1 MSQFKPLL
9 ASDADLTIMRF
20 PVIASPKLDGIRAIV
35 IDGVVMSRSL
45 KPIPNAYVQSLFAN
59 CEYFDGELI
68 VGEPTSATV
77 YRDTVS
83 AVMSHDKVDF
93 DVRFYVFD
101 YIADLSDM
109 YDNRSMALNNAV
121 KKLKN
126 KRVLMHKAMPV
137 LDGSE
142 LTAYETE
149 CLAAGYE
156 GLILRDPSSRYK
168 CGRGTAKEQII
179 LKLKR
184 FVDDEAVVIGF
195 EERMHNG
202 NEATT
207 NELGRTA
214 RSSHKAN
221 MVPMDT
227 LGALQVE
234 FNGIKFNI
242 GTGFDDAQRAE
253 IWANKSKYLN
263 QLAKFKHFPIGTK
276 DAPRHPVFIGWR
288 DRSDT

>member
-1 MSQFKPLL
+1 MSFKPML
-9 ASDADLTIMRF
+9 ASDADLSIMRF

-45 KPIPNAYVQSLFAN
+45 KPIPNKYVQSLFAN

-68 VGEPTSATV
+68 VGEPTSETV

-83 AVMSHDKVDF
+83 HVMAHDKTDF
-93 DVRFYVFD
+93 AVSFYVFD
-101 YIADLSDM
+101 HIAELDTP
-109 YDNRSMALNNAV
+109 YTERS
-121 KKLKN
+121 KKLKAVS
-126 KRVLMHKAMPV
+126 KSRTSRVKLHESKIIN
-137 LDGSE
+137 DGAE
-142 LTAYETE
+142 LVAYETE

-156 GLILRDPSSRYK
+156 GLILRDPNSKYK
-168 CGRGTAKEQII
+168 RGRGTSKEQII

-221 MVPMDT
+221 MVPMGT

-253 IWANKSKYLN
+253 IWADKSKYLN

-288 DRSDT
+288 DRRDT

>member
-1 MSQFKPLL
+1 MSFKPML
-9 ASDADLTIMRF
+9 ASDADLTTLRF

-35 IDGVVMSRSL
+35 INGVVMSRSL
-45 KPIPNAYVQSLFAN
+45 KPIPNKYVQSLFAN

-68 VGEPTSATV
+68 VGAPTSKTV

-83 AVMSHDKVDF
+83 HVMAHDKTDF

-101 YIADLSDM
+101 HIQELGTTYSE
-109 YDNRSMALNNAV
+109 RSN
-121 KKLKN
+121 KLGKAN
-126 KRVLMHKAMPV
+126 KLLKDKRVKFHEAKIITDRDM
-137 LDGSE
+137 LD
-142 LTAYETE
+142 AYEE
-149 CLAAGYE
+149 EILACGYE
-156 GLILRDPSSRYK
+156 GLILRDPNSFYK

-184 FVDDEAVVIGF
+184 FRDDEALVTGF

-221 MVPMDT
+221 MVPMGT
-227 LGALQVE
+227 LGALQVN
-234 FNGIKFNI
+234 FNGIDFNI

-253 IWANKSKYLN
+253 IWANRDAYIGK
-263 QLAKFKHFPIGTK
+263 LAKFKHFPIGTK

-288 DRSDT
+288 DKADL